1 MGQKMQS
8 YREMTAQGNIH
19 SMTQMQGNETVLYQP
34 NGAIHLEVRLA
45 EESVWLTQQQIATL
59 FGV

>member
-1 MGQKMQS
+1 
-8 YREMTAQGNIH
+8 
-19 SMTQMQGNETVLYQP
+19 MTQMQGNETVLYQP